1 MWSLALAVGLCL
13 ASGSAMA
20 GTDVVLN
27 SVTPNTGS
35 FLGGT
40 PVSLDVTVNTTPLG
54 TVEVFFSADT
64 NLNPA
69 GDEEAVLT
77 DNSPSTVGAITPA
90 VNAPGVFN
98 VYVRHSSGALSNSLP
113 FTFTDEDETEEEA
126 AARTLDD
133 NFEFV
138 DEDNNGTIDEE
149 EAAEVG
155 IDAATFDALD
165 DNGDGELTQAEIDNA
180 LAGPSC
186 FERIADLLGSLTI
199 VGILAFLLSL
209 LDRFRLFFGPFP
221 GNPNP
226 GGVEGDELNE
236 DELENP

>member
-1 MWSLALAVGLCL
+1 
-13 ASGSAMA
+13 MA

-27 SVTPNTGS
+27 SVTPNTGP

-40 PVSLDVTVNTTPLG
+40 PISLDVTVNTTPLG
-54 TVEVFFSADT
+54 TVEVFFSSDT

-69 GDEEAVLT
+69 GDVEAVVT
-77 DNSPSTVGAITPA
+77 DNTPPTVGAITPE

-98 VYVRHSSGALSNSLP
+98 VYVQHSGGAISNSLP
-113 FTFTDEDETEEEA
+113 FTFTDEGESEEEA

-138 DEDNNGTIDEE
+138 DEDNNGTISEE
-149 EAAEVG
+149 EAADVG

-165 DNGDGELTQAEIDNA
+165 ENGDGELTQAELDAILVPDCRDRVGDILNQ
-180 LAGPSC
+180 
-186 FERIADLLGSLTI
+186 LTL

-209 LDRFRLFFGPFP
+209 LDRLRLFFGPFP
-221 GNPNP
+221 GNPEP
-226 GGVEGDELNE
+226 GDGHGDD
-236 DELENP
+236 DEQEIP